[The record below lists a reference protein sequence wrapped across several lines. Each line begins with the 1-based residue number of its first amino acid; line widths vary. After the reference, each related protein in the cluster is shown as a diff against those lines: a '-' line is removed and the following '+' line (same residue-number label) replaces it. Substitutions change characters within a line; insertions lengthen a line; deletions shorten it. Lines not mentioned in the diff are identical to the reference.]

1 VTTFEKT
8 AQTVKSSQK
17 KLPPKLKT
25 QLKCDEAFH
34 EKTI

>member
-8 AQTVKSSQK
+8 AQTVKAHKK

-25 QLKCDEAFH
+25 QLKGNEAFH
-34 EKTI
+34 GKTI